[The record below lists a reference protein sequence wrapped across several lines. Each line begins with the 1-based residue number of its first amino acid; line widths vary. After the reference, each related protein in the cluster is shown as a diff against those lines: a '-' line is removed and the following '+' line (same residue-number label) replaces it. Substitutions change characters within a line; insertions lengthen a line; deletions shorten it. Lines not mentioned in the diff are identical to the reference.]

1 MLKDLYKGPSTK
13 IEYRVQYEN
22 GNSLIL
28 QLFFYPLYNN
38 DFSFMTGRRRYDY
51 IVKGSYDENVK
62 LLYRYD
68 KMGAVTKILRYVIEQ
83 KLL

>member
-28 QLFFYPLYNN
+28 QLLFYPLYNN
-38 DFSFMTGRRRYDY
+38 DFSFMTGRHR
-51 IVKGSYDENVK
+51 YDENVK

>member
-1 MLKDLYKGPSTK
+1 
-13 IEYRVQYEN
+13 
-22 GNSLIL
+22 
-28 QLFFYPLYNN
+28 
-38 DFSFMTGRRRYDY
+38 MTSALWREGVDMTTLWRHR
-51 IVKGSYDENVK
+51 YDENVK